1 MVNPRGGQQ
10 DNDTADDAT
19 PVDDPS
25 VRVEA
30 LAAERKWVEAAGLAR
45 SLVDGGAR
53 RGRVYVA
60 LARGLFRSG
69 AADRC
74 LAILDHLSQPERE
87 ENLGQALRVQ
97 ALLEVGRRPE
107 ARIEAERALLAD
119 PADPVIGRLLA
130 RARDPRG
137 PASEVDP
144 LVSRRRARTL
154 MDAGLTVRAVRVLRE
169 LVVAVG
175 PDPGVLEDLAV
186 AMAQAQREQQARR
199 ARTDLPPV
207 RGAPPPGSRGG
218 RA

>member
-1 MVNPRGGQQ
+1 MANPPPGR
-10 DNDTADDAT
+10 DDTTADDAAPAED
-19 PVDDPS
+19 PVE
-25 VRVEA
+25 RVEA

-74 LAILDHLSQPERE
+74 LAILDHLSSLERQ

-137 PASEVDP
+137 PVSDVDP
-144 LVSRRRARTL
+144 LISRRRARL
-154 MDAGLTVRAVRVLRE
+154 LIDAGLTVRAVRVLRE

-175 PDPGVLEDLAV
+175 PDEGVLEDLAI

-207 RGAPPPGSRGG
+207 RGAPPSAPTRGD
-218 RA
+218 RR